1 MIRLEI
7 IKNINIFIIFCIC
20 LIIGKQLAK
29 KYKNRVYELEELK
42 IALNIFKTKLKF
54 TYEPLPEIFKDIS
67 EKISNTCIKNIFII
81 ALEKM
86 QELSAEK
93 AWEEAILEN
102 VDDLNKEDKNI
113 IKTLS
118 KLLGQLDIEG
128 QISRIEITE
137 ELLEKQIENAINEK
151 QKNEKLYRTIR
162 RNNRVSYNDII
173 NIKNKEDKIMEIDL
187 LFKIAAIG
195 ILVAVLHQ
203 VLVRAGREDQA
214 MMTTLAGLV
223 IVLTMV
229 IKEISILFDVVR
241 TLFDL

>member
-1 MIRLEI
+1 MEI